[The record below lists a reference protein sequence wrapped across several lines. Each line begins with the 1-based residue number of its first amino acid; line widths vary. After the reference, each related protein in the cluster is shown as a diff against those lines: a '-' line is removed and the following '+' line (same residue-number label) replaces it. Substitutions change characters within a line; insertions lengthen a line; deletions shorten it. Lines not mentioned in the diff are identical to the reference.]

1 MRSTASFIALSLCGV
16 CARSAQGDTR
26 VGSWC
31 VESGPHTHSGGAERT
46 RVRIGA
52 GASSVHGQTE
62 CVKACDAAE

>member
-46 RVRIGA
+46 RVRMQELGPA
-52 GASSVHGQTE
+52 GVHG
-62 CVKACDAAE
+62 